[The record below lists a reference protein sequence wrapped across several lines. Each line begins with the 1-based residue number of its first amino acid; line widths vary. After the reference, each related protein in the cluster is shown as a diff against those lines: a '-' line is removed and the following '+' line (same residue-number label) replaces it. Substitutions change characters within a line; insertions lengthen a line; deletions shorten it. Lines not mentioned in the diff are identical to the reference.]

1 MPTELGINE
10 RNVNAKMRIEG
21 EPADGWFTPTVDQ
34 KFRLGTRGEDDEGN
48 VYYYAENGAVALTT
62 GNLIAT
68 AILNGA
74 TTTAQEDLVVG
85 TSSAIGD
92 KFGYATIL
100 TTAQTTV
107 DLFVDGTYSVAAGT
121 AAQGRGSIY
130 KIKSHPNPLTVASHR
145 FEFYRPCRTIITAG
159 TAVVR
164 LAVNP
169 YKHVI
174 QAPVTTPTGMALG
187 ICPCEVPIG
196 YYFWLQTAG
205 IANAL
210 SAGAMTYGTSVVR
223 AVAVAG
229 AVGPQVA
236 GASSVITEVLGYALA
251 AIDDTDNGPIMLN
264 IRS

>member
-121 AAQGRGSIY
+121 AAQGRGSTY
-130 KIKSHPNPLTVASHR
+130 KIKSHPNPLT
-145 FEFYRPCRTIITAG
+145 EPQ
-159 TAVVR
+159 VR
-164 LAVNP
+164 V
-169 YKHVI
+169 
-174 QAPVTTPTGMALG
+174 
-187 ICPCEVPIG
+187 
-196 YYFWLQTAG
+196 LQTLQDNNHRWYGGSPACG
-205 IANAL
+205 QSVQARYSGPRDHTDRDGSRNMPLRSANKL
-210 SAGAMTYGTSVVR
+210 
-223 AVAVAG
+223 
-229 AVGPQVA
+229 
-236 GASSVITEVLGYALA
+236 LLLA
-251 AIDDTDNGPIMLN
+251 ANGGHSECLECRCYDLRHFRCSCCCRSRCGWPSSCWSVQRYHRGSG
-264 IRS
+264 IRIGGH